1 MRFYEIGV
9 AWVLGVRY
17 VDSRQTR
24 NETMNKLQTI
34 IAKIEKSRNVS
45 LAPVNKESAQ

>member
-1 MRFYEIGV
+1 
-9 AWVLGVRY
+9 
-17 VDSRQTR
+17 
-24 NETMNKLQTI
+24 MNKLQTI